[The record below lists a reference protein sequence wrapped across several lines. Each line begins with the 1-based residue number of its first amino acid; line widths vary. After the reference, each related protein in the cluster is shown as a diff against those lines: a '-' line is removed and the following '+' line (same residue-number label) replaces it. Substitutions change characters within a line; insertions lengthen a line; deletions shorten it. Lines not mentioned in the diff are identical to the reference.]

1 MVNRNAAERTS
12 ALYENTPRAQLTKL
26 MASHADDATSAT
38 EILDRAQLAKRDLT
52 TAEAESL
59 DRIEARMDK
68 TEDARG
74 KLIAQHPALTAG
86 EPTRDEVRAMALP
99 QTARI
104 SIGDESPVQPGRH
117 DKLTVRALERDRTGA
132 FSFEDAQSFSL
143 GKFVRGLANAETLD
157 GSSVE
162 RRALSEGTDSAG
174 GYAVPSI
181 LSAQVIDRLQSR
193 SVVIDAGARV
203 IALDSKS
210 LDIPRISTGITGGW
224 RAEGAAVSSVTPV
237 FDRVT
242 LTPKSLACAVKISN
256 ELLEDISDGGAQA
269 IERELITALSQ
280 QIDAAAL
287 VGTGS
292 SNQPTGVLNTTG
304 VTINTN
310 GTNGTTAE
318 WAMATRAI
326 REVQTR
332 NADVTGLIAH
342 PRTWATL
349 AGLADTTGQPLR
361 APEYASAI
369 TQHSTTGV
377 PADLTVGSA
386 TTCSLMFAG
395 DWSRLLIGVR
405 PSISIRIIRDSSR
418 YVDELSTVII
428 AHVRADIALEQ
439 PAAFSVEKGIK

>member
-1 MVNRNAAERTS
+1 M
-12 ALYENTPRAQLTKL
+12 
-26 MASHADDATSAT
+26 
-38 EILDRAQLAKRDLT
+38 
-52 TAEAESL
+52 
-59 DRIEARMDK
+59 
-68 TEDARG
+68 
-74 KLIAQHPALTAG
+74 
-86 EPTRDEVRAMALP
+86 
-99 QTARI
+99 
-104 SIGDESPVQPGRH
+104 
-117 DKLTVRALERDRTGA
+117 
-132 FSFEDAQSFSL
+132 
-143 GKFVRGLANAETLD
+143 
-157 GSSVE
+157 
-162 RRALSEGTDSAG
+162 
-174 GYAVPSI
+174 
-181 LSAQVIDRLQSR
+181 
-193 SVVIDAGARV
+193 
-203 IALDSKS
+203 
-210 LDIPRISTGITGGW
+210 
-224 RAEGAAVSSVTPV
+224 

-287 VGTGS
+287 VGIGS

-405 PSISIRIIRDSSR
+405 PNISIRIIRDSSR